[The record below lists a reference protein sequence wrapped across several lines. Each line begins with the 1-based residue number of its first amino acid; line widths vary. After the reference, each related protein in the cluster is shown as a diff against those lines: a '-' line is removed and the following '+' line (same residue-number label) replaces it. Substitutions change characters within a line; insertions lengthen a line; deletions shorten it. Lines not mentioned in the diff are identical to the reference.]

1 MEAWQKAAEPRGREV
16 GARASQS
23 IWAVKDKVLAKR
35 EPQGSK

>member
-23 IWAVKDKVLAKR
+23 IRAVKDRLPGKR